1 MNSFTAH
8 VDGIAFWA
16 PTLPGWALARA
27 ALRGEAGPAVPPQ
40 PVCAPATLSAGERR
54 RAPQTVGLALT
65 ASDEAVRDAGR
76 DASELLAVFC
86 SAHGDLPIIDHL
98 CSTLVHTPLLV
109 SPTRFLHSIH
119 NAPVGLWSML
129 SRNPHANT
137 AVNGAGDSFANGLLE
152 ALVLCEAERRPVL
165 FTGYDTAA
173 VGALKHTTRSEG
185 ALAVALVLSP
195 DHGRHTQAS
204 WRWRLTP
211 GRVTAPALRSDA
223 ARALSGN
230 GMSTALPVFE
240 SLARGDG
247 TSLALPLAA
256 HQSLLIE
263 RASRDLEAPAH
274 QSPVVAGDGV

>member
-1 MNSFTAH
+1 MNRFTTH
-8 VDGIAFWA
+8 VEGIAFWA

-27 ALRGEAGPAVPPQ
+27 AFRGEGGLSMHPK
-40 PVCAPATLSAGERR
+40 PVCPPAALSAAERR
-54 RAPQTVGLALT
+54 RAPHTVALALT
-65 ASDEAVRDAGR
+65 ASEEAVRDAGR

-119 NAPVGLWSML
+119 NAPAGLWSML

-137 AVNGAGDSFANGLLE
+137 AVNGAHHSFANGLLE

-165 FTGYDTAA
+165 LTGYDTAA

-195 DHGRHTQAS
+195 SLSSHTQS
-204 WRWRLTP
+204 TWRWRLAP
-211 GRVTAPALRSDA
+211 GRAPEPGLRSDA

-230 GMSTALPVFE
+230 GMSAALPVFE
-240 SLARGDG
+240 SLARDDG
-247 TSLALPLAA
+247 ASLALPVSA
-256 HQSLLIE
+256 HQSLHIE
-263 RASRDLEAPAH
+263 WASKALEAPAH
-274 QSPVVAGDGV
+274 QRPVAAGDGA